1 MKQTKKKGKKNNW
14 GIWKNQ
20 ENQKYEKFLSKHI
33 KIISDNIVIRRK
45 KKIHVLMS
53 KSIKTRTPQ
62 QCRSHHQKMLKS
74 HQTVLGIIEFL
85 KG

>member
-1 MKQTKKKGKKNNW
+1 
-14 GIWKNQ
+14 
-20 ENQKYEKFLSKHI
+20 
-33 KIISDNIVIRRK
+33 
-45 KKIHVLMS
+45 MS